1 MVVSELATSGRNL
14 EADEETKLG
23 RNFKLLNGSR
33 LEEYSIVFIG
43 RDGPTLSNIALTLHG
58 MLQQVHFFSEG
69 NILIMDTYE
78 AS

>member
-1 MVVSELATSGRNL
+1 MVVSELATSGRNP

-23 RNFKLLNGSR
+23 RNFKLPNGSK

-58 MLQQVHFFSEG
+58 MLQQVHFFFKDS
-69 NILIMDTYE
+69 ILILDTYE